1 MTIIDNLSQTKNSA
15 QHGTIY
21 LLHNL
26 PHQTEQTNKQ
36 QREKG
41 KGKRLAIA
49 TITST
54 VACVS
59 NVSHHLYLEL
69 YEFSTIHATKMS
81 KDIFFLYL
89 AAPGTGHEQQHRCL

>member
-1 MTIIDNLSQTKNSA
+1 MYVTGNQQGASRDHHRQSFPKNSA

-59 NVSHHLYLEL
+59 MFL
-69 YEFSTIHATKMS
+69 TIYT
-81 KDIFFLYL
+81 
-89 AAPGTGHEQQHRCL
+89 